1 MIGSRAG
8 LTRFLVRRGTVTL
21 LALGMAMMLAARFQ
35 NVNAVVLPFLQ
46 RAADPALYA
55 QDIYVSTAIV
65 GRSSP
70 VFAFLEVLRFDIT
83 VPLGVIVS
91 YVAASALAGWGVWRI
106 LTGPLGVRAPLT
118 AFALLF
124 LAIFADFKLVE
135 FNKGSWIFEHN
146 FSLTMLAA
154 AGRVWFLYGLLTW
167 RPTLMAAVLIPI
179 NLLAFKVGWP
189 LVLIAG
195 AVLLWRRE
203 RSLSAWGLLAAS
215 MIVPVWTAL
224 TQSARLPAEE
234 ARAVLEVLKTAYT
247 REDDPFAVSWA
258 SKALLAAGL
267 GLVWF
272 RAPSYGPAVGFGLRW
287 IVLITVAI
295 AIGGGIYF
303 AMSDWLPPV
312 PAVVLLSPAR
322 ALETAGLVAY
332 LLALV
337 EVIRARALGTTEKVP
352 LLLSL
357 AVLKVTPD
365 LTWVILAALLALS
378 AVATWIVRRW
388 LEGRWP
394 VFRRLAEGISLTGL
408 IALAAPLMAAV
419 FLFNLAGVR
428 SVQTYDPSLGF
439 RDNAISPEAADMLQ
453 SVRAETQDRRLVF
466 LQFNSQGWSVA
477 RWNALARKSGLGG
490 DPYYLPRL
498 VLMERQAQQN
508 DLIRSLSV
516 EVGTGKVSPET
527 TAQLST
533 CHANVIAPRSAQAVL
548 AEWFVVRR
556 YGDWVELMPPKATPL
571 DPICR

>member
-1 MIGSRAG
+1 MIGSRAD
-8 LTRFLVRRGTVTL
+8 LTRVLVRSGTVTL

-70 VFAFLEVLRFDIT
+70 IFALLEALRFDIT

-154 AGRVWFLYGLLTW
+154 AGRVWFVYALLTW

-179 NLLAFKVGWP
+179 NMLAFKVGWP

-215 MIVPVWTAL
+215 MIIPVWTAL
-224 TQSARLPAEE
+224 TQSARLPTEE

-247 REDDPFAVSWA
+247 REDDPFAISWV
-258 SKALLAAGL
+258 SKALLVAGV

-272 RAPSYGPAVGFGLRW
+272 RGPSYGPAVGLGLRW
-287 IVLITVAI
+287 IVLVTVAI
-295 AIGGGIYF
+295 VIGGGIYF
-303 AMSDWLPPV
+303 ALSDWLPPV
-312 PAVVLLSPAR
+312 PAIVLLSPAR

-337 EVIRARALGTTEKVP
+337 EVIRAKALGTTEKVP

-365 LTWVILAALLALS
+365 LTWVFLAALLALS
-378 AVATWIVRRW
+378 AFAIWMVRCW

-394 VFRRLAEGISLTGL
+394 VFRRLAEGLSLTGL

-428 SVQTYDPSLGF
+428 SVQAYDPGLGF
-439 RDNAISPEAADMLQ
+439 RDNTISPEAADMLQ

-498 VLMERQAQQN
+498 TLMERQAEQN

-516 EVGTGKVSPET
+516 EVGTGQVSPET
-527 TAQLST
+527 TAQLSA
-533 CHANVIAPRSAQAVL
+533 CHANVIAPRSAQAAL
-548 AEWFVVRR
+548 GEWFVVRR
-556 YGDWVELMPPKATPL
+556 YGDWVELTPPKATPL